1 MVRVRAAIGRLAFV
15 MSLPHEGVRADPGG
29 RDISIARVLRNV
41 SYVSRPFGRSTSK
54 PALLQASPA
63 PSRNPRMFNSIAS
76 AGRRVLPNQWD
87 LIAFAAIMAVL
98 TAVAHSYHGISAPL
112 PAPNEPV
119 VSLDYLNLPYY
130 ALRTALRMFAALFFS
145 LLFTFSYATL
155 AAKSRRWEMVLIP
168 VLDILQSVPILGFLS
183 FTVTFF
189 LGLFPGNTLG
199 AELAAIF
206 AIFTSQAWN
215 MAFAFYQSLRTVPR
229 DLEEV
234 SRGFRLTGWQK
245 FWQLEAPFAMPNLIW
260 NTMMSMSGGWFFVVA
275 SEAFTVRD
283 TTVTLP
289 GVGSYIA
296 KANDAGDWKAIGAAI
311 LTMAIVILL
320 YDQLLFRP
328 IVAWADKFRV
338 ELSASQE
345 VSSSWVLNILQ
356 RTHWVRS
363 AFRPVFA
370 AFRSI
375 SLLPIRLPRILPAA
389 RASDQTPSRILDAL
403 WVLAVLAV
411 AIWAGWIT
419 VQYIATELSWGEVG
433 RVFVLTVYTLIRVF
447 LLILLASLIWVPI
460 SVWVGM
466 RPRWA
471 EALQPIAQ
479 FLAAFPVNL
488 LFGATVSVI
497 LVFNL
502 NPNIWLSFLIIFGT
516 QWYIVFN
523 TIGGAA
529 AFPNDLTEAAKNFRI
544 KGWRWWWQVIIPGIA
559 PYYLTGAITASGGS
573 WNASIVAEYVKW
585 KDHTVTAQ
593 GVGSYIAEATEK
605 GDFPKIV
612 LGVAMMSLFV
622 TLFNRLFWRQLY
634 AYAERRLRL

>member
-1 MVRVRAAIGRLAFV
+1 ML
-15 MSLPHEGVRADPGG
+15 
-29 RDISIARVLRNV
+29 N
-41 SYVSRPFGRSTSK
+41 T
-54 PALLQASPA
+54 
-63 PSRNPRMFNSIAS
+63 IAS

-98 TAVAHSYHGISAPL
+98 TAIAHSYHGISAPL
-112 PAPNEPV
+112 PAPNQPV
-119 VSLDYLNLPYY
+119 ISLDYSNLPYY

-145 LLFTFSYATL
+145 LVFTFTYATL

-234 SRGFRLTGWQK
+234 ARGFRLTGWQK
-245 FWQLEAPFAMPNLIW
+245 FWQLEAPFAMPGLIW

-275 SEAFTVRD
+275 SEAITVGD
-283 TTVTLP
+283 TTITLP

-296 KANDAGDWKAIGAAI
+296 KANDEGNWSAIGAAI

-328 IVAWADKFRV
+328 IVAWADKFKV

-345 VSSSWVLNILQ
+345 VSSSWVLNVLQ
-356 RTHWVRS
+356 RTYWVRMAS
-363 AFRPVFA
+363 EPVFA
-370 AFRSI
+370 GLRSI
-375 SLLPIRLPRILPAA
+375 SLLPIRFPRIVPLPPKRSPEGPA
-389 RASDQTPSRILDAL
+389 SRILDAV
-403 WVLAVLAV
+403 WIAVVVAV
-411 AIWAGWIT
+411 AVWAGWLT
-419 VQYIATELSWGEVG
+419 VQYIATEVSWDEVG
-433 RVFVLTVYTLIRVF
+433 HVFVLTVYTLIRVF
-447 LLILLASLIWVPI
+447 LLIVLASLVWVPI
-460 SVWVGM
+460 SVWIGL

-471 EALQPIAQ
+471 ETIQPIAQ

-488 LFGATVSVI
+488 LFGATVSLI
-497 LVFNL
+497 LAYNL
-502 NPNIWLSFLIIFGT
+502 NTNIWLSFLIIFGT

-529 AFPNDLTEAAKNFRI
+529 AFPNDLDEAAKNFHIR
-544 KGWRWWWQVIIPGIA
+544 GWRWWTQVILPGIA

-585 KDHTVTAQ
+585 KDHTVVAQ
-593 GVGSYIAEATEK
+593 GVGSYIAEATNK

>member
-1 MVRVRAAIGRLAFV
+1 ML
-15 MSLPHEGVRADPGG
+15 
-29 RDISIARVLRNV
+29 N
-41 SYVSRPFGRSTSK
+41 T
-54 PALLQASPA
+54 
-63 PSRNPRMFNSIAS
+63 IAS

-98 TAVAHSYHGISAPL
+98 TAIAHSYHGISAPL
-112 PAPNEPV
+112 PAANEPV
-119 VSLDYLNLPYY
+119 ISLDYSNLPYY

-145 LLFTFSYATL
+145 LVFTFTYATL

-215 MAFAFYQSLRTVPR
+215 MAFALYQSLRTVPR
-229 DLEEV
+229 DLDEV
-234 SRGFRLTGWQK
+234 ARGFRLTGWQK
-245 FWQLEAPFAMPNLIW
+245 FWQLEAPFAMPGLIW

-275 SEAFTVRD
+275 SEAITVGD
-283 TTVTLP
+283 TTITLP

-296 KANDAGDWKAIGAAI
+296 KANDEGNWSAIGAAI

-328 IVAWADKFRV
+328 IVAWADKFKV
-338 ELSASQE
+338 ELSVGQE

-356 RTHWVRS
+356 RTYWVRLAS
-363 AFRPVFA
+363 QPVFA
-370 AFRSI
+370 TLRSI
-375 SLLPIRLPRILPAA
+375 SLLPIRFPRIIALPVKSS
-389 RASDQTPSRILDAL
+389 SDGQASRILDAL
-403 WVLAVLAV
+403 WILIVV
-411 AIWAGWIT
+411 AAAAWAGWLT
-419 VQYIATELSWGEVG
+419 VQYIATGVSWDEVG
-433 RVFVLTVYTLIRVF
+433 NVFVLTCYTLIRVF
-447 LLILLASLIWVPI
+447 VLIVLASLIWVPI
-460 SVWVGM
+460 SVWIGL

-471 EALQPIAQ
+471 ETVQPVAQ

-488 LFGATVSVI
+488 LFGATVSLI
-497 LVFNL
+497 LAFNL
-502 NPNIWLSFLIIFGT
+502 NTNIWLSFLIIFGT

-529 AFPNDLTEAAKNFRI
+529 AFPNDLTEAAKNFHV
-544 KGWRWWWQVIIPGIA
+544 KGWRWWVQVMLPGIA

-585 KDHTVTAQ
+585 KDHTVVAQ
-593 GVGSYIAEATEK
+593 GVGSYIAEATNK

-622 TLFNRLFWRQLY
+622 TFFNRLFWRQLY
-634 AYAERRLRL
+634 GYAERRLSL